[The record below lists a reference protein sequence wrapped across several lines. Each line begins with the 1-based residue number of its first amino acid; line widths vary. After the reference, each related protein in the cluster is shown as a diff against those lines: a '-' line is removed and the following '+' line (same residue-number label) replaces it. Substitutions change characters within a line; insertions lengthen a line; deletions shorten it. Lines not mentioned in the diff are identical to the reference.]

1 MEPQLPKRPPE
12 ITDRQLDVARLVA
25 EGRTNP
31 QIAAELDITLDGA
44 KYHVTQLLTR
54 LDLERREE
62 IVEWYR
68 ATYPSTW
75 SRARAWVSLPFASLV
90 MPLTLGG
97 VAAGVIATV
106 VIAGRVLGG
115 GGVAP
120 EPSLAVD
127 SAPAPAA
134 IVVEQAPE
142 VGPIEHD
149 PARALPDEARLRLLI
164 STDLRL
170 SSLDTFRAVYGE
182 PPDATLGRIR
192 IPSIGVDAPLG
203 ARTVGSDGTMELPS
217 GPSDL
222 VWYDLSRWR
231 GLGGRIGAG
240 GNAVLAGYADYDG
253 RVEYAMSRELA
264 LYLSAHAAA
273 GDAVARL
280 LTGAAAYRGPG
291 VLFDLQLLELGSLIE
306 VEVGGATFR
315 YMVTWRRVITAS
327 DSPAWAEI
335 WSADVE
341 RDSLTIVTTGGD
353 FDFTARSDGD
363 RIVIRAERIDGDE
376 LEMAAARISDELE
389 LIRFLVEN
397 GESIDPALLRD
408 LTEVVTYFALRVEHA
423 DSGVYS
429 ERLVISYLLDVSE
442 ARELLDGV
450 SVESGQELALAAAL
464 RAATEGVYAASLF
477 IAGSN

>member
-31 QIAAELDITLDGA
+31 QIAADLDITLDGA

-68 ATYPSTW
+68 ATYPSPW

-115 GGVAP
+115 GGAAP
-120 EPSLAVD
+120 EPSPAVD

-134 IVVEQAPE
+134 IVEQAPE
-142 VGPIEHD
+142 VGRLE
-149 PARALPDEARLRLLI
+149 PDSAHTVPDSARLRMPIPMTLW
-164 STDLRL
+164 T
-170 SSLDTFRAVYGE
+170 SSLEAFDEVFGE

-192 IPSIGVDAPLG
+192 IPAIGVDAPLG
-203 ARTVGSDGTMELPS
+203 ARTVGPDGTMELPS

-222 VWYDLSRWR
+222 VWYDLSQWQ

-253 RVEYAMSRELA
+253 SVEYATSRELA
-264 LYLSAHAAA
+264 SYLGGHVTTA
-273 GDAVARL
+273 GGAVARL
-280 LTGAAAYRGPG
+280 LFGAAAYRGPG
-291 VLFDLQLLELGSLIE
+291 ALFDLDLLELGSLIE

-315 YMVTWRRVITAS
+315 YMVTWMRVITAS

-341 RDSLTIVTTGGD
+341 RDSLTIVTTSGD

-376 LEMAAARISDELE
+376 LEMAAERIS
-389 LIRFLVEN
+389 VE
-397 GESIDPALLRD
+397 IDDSHPERLLLRVLID
-408 LTEVVTYFALRVEHA
+408 R
-423 DSGVYS
+423 
-429 ERLVISYLLDVSE
+429 
-442 ARELLDGV
+442 
-450 SVESGQELALAAAL
+450 
-464 RAATEGVYAASLF
+464 
-477 IAGSN
+477 SN